1 MYVYEKSEPKLWT
14 VGFYNPEG
22 KWVSESDHDSPEEA
36 VKRVNWLNGK
46 RVSQKPVIWFEGEP
60 KEYRCQ
66 CRTELTAGQKYCSK
80 CGAEQNWVGYL
91 KTK

>member
-1 MYVYEKSEPKLWT
+1 MYVYEKSEPNLWT

-36 VKRVNWLNGK
+36 AKRVNYLNGK
-46 RVSQKPVIWFEGEP
+46 RVPQKPVIWFEDEP

-66 CRTELTAGQKYCSK
+66 CRVKLTAGQKYCSG
-80 CGAEQNWVGYL
+80 CGAEQNWVGYH
-91 KTK
+91 KVE